1 MVQRFCVRDA
11 DTGAPRTTADLR
23 QWVRENLDLD
33 EDSVATLFGMVE
45 QVIARQ
51 RQLIEESKYEAIRA
65 LSEGFAAKMERLQ
78 HQLTEKDVREALKT
92 VKDPELGLDLVVLGL
107 VYDVKIE
114 NDDVE
119 ATISLTSPMCP
130 VADQIVQEAREAI
143 AGVEGVGE
151 AEVELTFDPP
161 WTPDRISPLIR
172 SSLGI

>member
-1 MVQRFCVRDA
+1 MAV
-11 DTGAPRTTADLR
+11 
-23 QWVRENLDLD
+23 
-33 EDSVATLFGMVE
+33 
-45 QVIARQ
+45 
-51 RQLIEESKYEAIRA
+51 
-65 LSEGFAAKMERLQ
+65 
-78 HQLTEKDVREALKT
+78 TEKDVREALKT

-107 VYDVKIE
+107 VYDVKIDE
-114 NDDVE
+114 DDVE

-161 WTPDRISPLIR
+161 WTPERISPLIR